1 MKRTWIL
8 VANSTRARCFE
19 AGADH
24 AGWELLGSFAAPG
37 ARAKGSELVSDRK
50 GYEEIGH
57 GRGSA
62 SMGQHSSPRELVRDE
77 FARDLARFLNAGVAT
92 QRCSAL
98 VILASLP
105 FLGRVKAHL
114 STTAEK
120 ALSSAIARDMTAL
133 DPLAMAQ
140 RLRSEVRRAQ
150 LH

>member
-8 VANSTRARCFE
+8 VANSARARCFE
-19 AGADH
+19 VGADR
-24 AGWELLGSFAAPG
+24 AGLELLNSFACPG
-37 ARAKGSELVSDRK
+37 ARAKGGDLVTDRS
-50 GYEEIGH
+50 GYEEMGH
-57 GRGSA
+57 GHGSA

-77 FARDLARFLNAGVAT
+77 FARDLARFLNSGVAA

-105 FLGRVKAHL
+105 FLGRIKSHL
-114 STTAEK
+114 SSGAEK

-133 DPLAMAQ
+133 DPDAVAQ
-140 RLRSEVRRAQ
+140 RIRSEVRRAQ